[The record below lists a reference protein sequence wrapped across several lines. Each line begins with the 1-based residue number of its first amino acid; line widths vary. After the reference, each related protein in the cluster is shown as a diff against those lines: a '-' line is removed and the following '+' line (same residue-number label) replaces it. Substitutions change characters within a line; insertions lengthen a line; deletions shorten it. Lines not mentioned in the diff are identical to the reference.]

1 MNMANT
7 IRHTIFI
14 TIHSLVYTLGYC
26 EAIAL
31 IILGYHRAITLPF
44 LHYQCMNY
52 YAYKYLYICLYIIFL
67 LLMLVLVIHISS
79 TMFLTI

>member
-7 IRHTIFI
+7 VCHKIFI

-31 IILGYHRAITLPF
+31 ITLGYHRAIILLF
-44 LHYQCMNY
+44 LQYQCMNCY
-52 YAYKYLYICLYIIFL
+52 PYKYIYIFL
-67 LLMLVLVIHISS
+67 CTLSS
-79 TMFLTI
+79 YF

>member
-7 IRHTIFI
+7 VCHKIFI

-31 IILGYHRAITLPF
+31 IILGYHRVIILPF

-52 YAYKYLYICLYIIFL
+52 YTYKYIYISLYIIFL
-67 LLMLVLVIHISS
+67 LLMLVLVIHITS
-79 TMFLTI
+79 TMFSII